1 MSNFSKIDALIKRAK
16 LGRERRDAQIE
27 TCSVFAAALHDV
39 LDANGIACNIVTAVQ
54 KEPVRWAHSIV
65 QAEGKYFDSM
75 GEFSIEI
82 YRERAHIHPSVRIE
96 IEYIPDFRDQCY
108 ESDYDELHS
117 FFVKQ
122 LSKSIMVE
130 MRQ

>member
-1 MSNFSKIDALIKRAK
+1 
-16 LGRERRDAQIE
+16 
-27 TCSVFAAALHDV
+27 
-39 LDANGIACNIVTAVQ
+39 
-54 KEPVRWAHSIV
+54 
-65 QAEGKYFDSM
+65 M

-82 YRERAHIHPSVRIE
+82 YRERARIHPSVRIE

-122 LSKSIMVE
+122 LSNSI
-130 MRQ
+130 